1 MFKAQNPNFKCQI
14 KSKIQMIKAL
24 NPYFLNEVKK
34 FEARNTK
41 QYQNSND
48 QIPKQL
54 IASLAP

>member
-1 MFKAQNPNFKCQI
+1 
-14 KSKIQMIKAL
+14 MIKAL

-34 FEARNTK
+34 FEARNPK